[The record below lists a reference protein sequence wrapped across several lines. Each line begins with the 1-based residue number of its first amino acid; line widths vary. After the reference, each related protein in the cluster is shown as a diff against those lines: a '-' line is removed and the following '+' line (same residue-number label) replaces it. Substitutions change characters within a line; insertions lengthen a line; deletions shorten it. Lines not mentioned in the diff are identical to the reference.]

1 MSRLF
6 GRDTIYVALWVVP
19 LIAAAAVTPVI
30 TRFMPPAEFGTVA
43 SAIAIMQVL
52 FVVAGF
58 GLDIGIQRHYTAD
71 GGAVDARRL
80 LGLSILVASAA
91 TAVAFLTGPV
101 WCAWLGL
108 ASFDAPVRLAVLW
121 AGTSAVTACALA
133 LLRSQDRLGPFAA
146 VSLLQSL
153 VAALASMTLVI
164 AVSPTATMFMLGQLL
179 TQCVAVTVALVTTPP
194 LLISRAHG
202 PLVRSALLYSVPLV
216 PSELSTFA
224 LGSSNRLVIL
234 AQLGA
239 VPLAGFQIAYNVG
252 SMPILAL
259 TALNYA
265 WLPRFFAIG
274 DADARADIAAT
285 SRDALLH
292 LLSPVLLGFAFGT
305 PIILRLWAPP
315 SYHTTDL
322 VLVTSVIIVAA
333 LPNSLGLAATRRL
346 LTTDRTVA
354 ISVITIAAGALN
366 IGLNIVLVARLELV
380 GAALATVI
388 SYSVWAALL
397 SAVAHRVHAV
407 RRPRWTV
414 IVGVAVTVVGVL
426 LLARMPDSGAYLAV
440 RLVGG
445 AVTVAWF
452 AVLLRRLGRGAAPTA
467 A

>member
-30 TRFMPPAEFGTVA
+30 TRFMLPAEFGTVA
-43 SAIAIMQVL
+43 SAIAVMQVL

-71 GGAVDARRL
+71 DGAVDARRL

-91 TAVAFLTGPV
+91 TAVAFVTGPV
-101 WCAWLGL
+101 WCTWLGF
-108 ASFDAPVRLAVLW
+108 ASFEAPVRLAVLW

-146 VSLLQSL
+146 VALLQSL
-153 VAALASMTLVI
+153 VASLASLTLVI
-164 AVSPTATMFMLGQLL
+164 AVSPTATMFMLGQLM
-179 TQCVAVTVALVTTPP
+179 TQCVAVGVALVATPP
-194 LLISRAHG
+194 LLPRRSHG
-202 PLVRSALLYSVPLV
+202 PLVRSALRFSMPLV

-234 AQLGA
+234 AQLGT

-252 SMPILAL
+252 SMPILLL

-274 DADARADIAAT
+274 DAAARADIAAT
-285 SRDALLH
+285 SRDALLR

-322 VLVTSVIIVAA
+322 VLVTSVIIVSA
-333 LPNSLGLAATRRL
+333 LPNSVGLAATRRL

-354 ISVITIAAGALN
+354 ISVITIIAGALN
-366 IGLNIVLVARLELV
+366 VVLNIVLVSRIQLV

-388 SYSVWAALL
+388 SYVVWAALL
-397 SAVAHRVHAV
+397 SVVAHRVHAV
-407 RRPRWTV
+407 RRPSATVVAGAAATV
-414 IVGVAVTVVGVL
+414 IGVL
-426 LLARMPDSGAYLAV
+426 LLARMPDDGVWLAV

-452 AVLLRRLGRGAAPTA
+452 AVLLRRIGRGAEPA
-467 A
+467 AA